1 MDLYESFL
9 LYRIRLLNEVPL
21 MPDQPHNEVGEIT
34 RVNFQQQAYYS
45 FIAVPLPF
53 RFTSYNHYQ

>member
-1 MDLYESFL
+1 
-9 LYRIRLLNEVPL
+9 